1 MTRRLATVIVSV
13 VIATLLLAGAGTLL
27 LSAARARTTTVN
39 ELRTQAEQ
47 MAANISEV
55 LDIDES
61 LAAAEQAKQLRNRLR
76 LLAAMRQVVEL
87 DDVSVLIVPPGGQI
101 QGDLPTSLSIDDI
114 QLEVLATGQSTA
126 SNRGKLA
133 YAAAPAAGPNGRQY
147 IVVVT
152 RRIDPGL
159 GPSFRLFVWASGA
172 TILLALGAAYLL
184 GRRLGKPIREASA
197 ATQQIAAGRL
207 GTRLSEPPATQHDE
221 LAELARS
228 INGMAAALER
238 SRGLEQQFLLS
249 VSHDLR
255 TPLTSIRGYAEAISD
270 GNADP
275 QRAASVI
282 RSESARLER
291 LVADLLDLAKL
302 QSKAFNFHLQPVDLS
317 AAAHTVTDAAAG
329 SQSGITFQPVT
340 SGPLMVSAD
349 PDRLAQALAN
359 LVENSGRYARRVVI
373 VSARAEGEWAVV
385 TVDDDGPGI
394 APDDLP
400 HVFERLYVSR
410 HQPARNESPSGLGLA
425 IVRELVTAMGGEV
438 VAGAAPA
445 GGARM
450 SIRLPLHQG
459 DISPGDSARQARL

>member
-61 LAAAEQAKQLRNRLR
+61 LTAAEQAKQLRNRLR

-101 QGDLPTSLSIDDI
+101 QGDLPNSLSIDDI

-184 GRRLGKPIREASA
+184 GRRLSKPIREASA

-207 GTRLSEPPATQHDE
+207 GTRLTEPPATQHDE

-317 AAAHTVTDAAAG
+317 AAAHTVTGAAAG

-438 VAGAAPA
+438 VAGVAPA

>member
-39 ELRTQAEQ
+39 ELRDQAEQ
-47 MAANISEV
+47 TAANIGEV
-55 LDIDES
+55 LDIDAS
-61 LAAAEQAKQLRNRLR
+61 LSATEQAKQLRNRLR
-76 LLAAMRQVVEL
+76 LLAAMRQLVEF
-87 DDVSVLIVPPGGQI
+87 DDITVLIVQPSGEIEGK
-101 QGDLPTSLSIDDI
+101 LPTALSIDDI
-114 QLEVLATGQSTA
+114 QLGILATGQSTA

-133 YAAAPAAGPNGRQY
+133 FAAAAADGPAGRQY
-147 IVVVT
+147 VVVMT

-172 TILLALGAAYLL
+172 TILLALGAAYVL
-184 GRRLGKPIREASA
+184 GRRLSKPIREASA
-197 ATQQIAAGRL
+197 ATQQIAAGHL
-207 GTRLSEPPATQHDE
+207 GTRLVEPPANDHDE
-221 LAELARS
+221 LAELSRS
-228 INGMAAALER
+228 VNGMAAALER
-238 SRGLEQQFLLS
+238 SRSLEQQFLLS

-255 TPLTSIRGYAEAISD
+255 TPLTSIRGYAEAIDD
-270 GNADP
+270 GNVDP
-275 QRAASVI
+275 QRAAAVI
-282 RSESARLER
+282 RAESARLER

-302 QSKAFNFHLQPVDLS
+302 QARSFAFHLQSVDLS
-317 AAAHTVTDAAAG
+317 AAAHTVTEAASG

-373 VSARAEGEWAVV
+373 VSTRAEGSWAIV

-410 HQPARNESPSGLGLA
+410 HQPERNENSSGLGLA
-425 IVRELVTAMGGEV
+425 IVRELVAAMGGEV
-438 VAGAAPA
+438 MAGAAPT

-450 SIRLPLHQG
+450 TIRLPLDQG
-459 DISPGDSARQARL
+459 SPRNPGGR

>member
-39 ELRTQAEQ
+39 ELRDQAEQ
-47 MAANISEV
+47 TAANIGEV
-55 LDIDES
+55 LDIDAS
-61 LAAAEQAKQLRNRLR
+61 LSATEQAKQLRNRLR
-76 LLAAMRQVVEL
+76 LLAAMRQLVEF
-87 DDVSVLIVPPGGQI
+87 DDITVLIVQPSGEIEGK
-101 QGDLPTSLSIDDI
+101 LPTALSIDDI
-114 QLEVLATGQSTA
+114 QLGILATGQSTA

-133 YAAAPAAGPNGRQY
+133 FAAAAADGPAGRQY
-147 IVVVT
+147 VVVMT

-172 TILLALGAAYLL
+172 TILLALGAAYVL
-184 GRRLGKPIREASA
+184 GRRLSKPIREASA
-197 ATQQIAAGRL
+197 ATQQIAAGHL
-207 GTRLSEPPATQHDE
+207 GTRLVEPPANDHDE
-221 LAELARS
+221 LAELSRS
-228 INGMAAALER
+228 VNGMAAALER
-238 SRGLEQQFLLS
+238 SRSLEQQFLLS

-255 TPLTSIRGYAEAISD
+255 TPLTSIRGYAEAIDD
-270 GNADP
+270 GNVDP
-275 QRAASVI
+275 QRAAAVI
-282 RSESARLER
+282 RAESARLER

-302 QSKAFNFHLQPVDLS
+302 QARSFAFHLQSVDLS
-317 AAAHTVTDAAAG
+317 AAAHTVTEAASG

-373 VSARAEGEWAVV
+373 VSTRAEGSWAIV

-410 HQPARNESPSGLGLA
+410 HQPERNENSSSLGLA
-425 IVRELVTAMGGEV
+425 IVRELVAAMGGEV
-438 VAGAAPA
+438 MAGAAPT

-450 SIRLPLHQG
+450 TIRLPLDQG
-459 DISPGDSARQARL
+459 SPRNPGGR